1 MRAYSHALL
10 ANQFEFQINIKLS
23 VWGRPELDRNTSDK
37 PPQLEEAKQFGIT
50 RNIWDFILP

>member
-50 RNIWDFILP
+50 RNI